1 MEHLTKTWL
10 FFILATT
17 AIVGAS
23 AAEQTTLSQPWSNHS
38 FIASNGPFENVLV
51 IAVTREPEY
60 RPMLEEA
67 FSKEIGKT
75 KASATS
81 SVSIMSADEE
91 VTEENV
97 KAAVAAAGKEF
108 DIVLLTRLYRI
119 DEADIVNT
127 TDPGTKRS
135 ERDFALGLWG
145 DWRGARDYALDA
157 GVTKRLRYVLENNV
171 YDLESA
177 ELIWTVQSYT
187 LDTSVKEDIKSVSK
201 LVTEQLRKDRLI

>member
-1 MEHLTKTWL
+1 MENLVKTWFL
-10 FFILATT
+10 ICLTT
-17 AIVGAS
+17 TVIVGAS
-23 AAEQTTLSQPWSNHS
+23 AAEQTTLSQPWSNQS
-38 FIASNGPFENVLV
+38 FIASNGPFKNVLV

-60 RPMLEEA
+60 RPMLEDA
-67 FSKEIGKT
+67 FSKEIDKT

-81 SVSIMSADEE
+81 SLSIMSADEE

-119 DEADIVNT
+119 DEADIVNI

-177 ELIWTVQSYT
+177 ELIWTVQSFT

-201 LVTEQLRKDRLI
+201 QVTKTLKNEKLI